1 MEMQKIR
8 ELAQMLIEAHGSRA
22 EQAAARRQAEEERK
36 GNAEEVQTWK
46 RVRSVLVETRG
57 PHES

>member
-1 MEMQKIR
+1 MEMEKIK
-8 ELAQMLIEAHGSRA
+8 ELAEMLIDAHGQRA

-36 GNAEEVQTWK
+36 GNADEVKTWQ
-46 RVRSVLVETRG
+46 RVRSVLTETRG